1 MNQLGSFDHFGMA
14 TLIGISRKSTLGKMI
29 GSDNEDRTVASIA
42 AMLFSIARGAKVL
55 RVHDVKESVQAI
67 KVWTSL
73 SNEII

>member
-1 MNQLGSFDHFGMA
+1 
-14 TLIGISRKSTLGKMI
+14 MI

-67 KVWTSL
+67 KVWNSL
-73 SNEII
+73 SHEII